1 MISARTLASIDQVW
15 RAVQL
20 TIIVPQSVNH
30 LQAKRS
36 TSWIKTM
43 SQPNDQQK
51 AMHDYKRMKTQKGVW
66 RPVKTQSHS
75 LAGKEK
81 EKIDFHI
88 GIGERE
94 YSSVTNTKSGTM
106 ENENR
111 ENSDSNVPEMQTL
124 NQDVESKSRVV
135 HDVRL
140 SSAPIKTFVSVKH
153 VKSEASVECIKTNEK
168 SVNMEPSTKA
178 DLKDASE
185 SEQQQAHVESEIDIE
200 YLKANQGSVVI
211 DLTTTANQRNSA
223 EDLQQQSGE
232 KGDVKILEYNKDIKE
247 SLETS
252 RHSVNVKVDDSLLRF
267 VKGKG
272 GKAQKQIEE
281 KTGVKL
287 SFVSTHEKT
296 TVVVDGPSAESV
308 TTAAETIQQILD
320 EAVKSPSLQYSHF
333 ISLPL
338 AVHTDLVEKLM
349 DFQNSVLA
357 LSGSAGQEESDSDR
371 ASNAESSEDDFEGE
385 KIPVDLNVE
394 DNTEHVK
401 VEMLEISANNKISKT
416 PGSIS
421 GIKSTHA
428 HPADETSNKQEAV
441 AVNLNVDGD
450 NVHVKLDV
458 KNIVQDVNAKSQTLY
473 SRAKWGI
480 DKSIFIKPATF
491 HLTVLML
498 KLWNNERI
506 AAAAEVLRNVSPQ
519 IKEALEGHSI
529 AVSLKGLA
537 LMRGSPKKAH
547 VLYARVEEVG
557 SGDRLRRACQVI
569 IDAFVEAGLVLE
581 KDSRSPLKL
590 HATLMNTTHR
600 KMKKFQRNRRNVP
613 FDARPILERYGH
625 KDWGEYVISEAHLSQ
640 RFSYDENGYYICSA
654 SIPFPEIAREYAVE
668 TAEET
673 SE

>member
-43 SQPNDQQK
+43 SQPNDQPK

-371 ASNAESSEDDFEGE
+371 ASNAESSEDDFE
-385 KIPVDLNVE
+385 
-394 DNTEHVK
+394 
-401 VEMLEISANNKISKT
+401 
-416 PGSIS
+416 
-421 GIKSTHA
+421 
-428 HPADETSNKQEAV
+428 
-441 AVNLNVDGD
+441 VNLNVDGD